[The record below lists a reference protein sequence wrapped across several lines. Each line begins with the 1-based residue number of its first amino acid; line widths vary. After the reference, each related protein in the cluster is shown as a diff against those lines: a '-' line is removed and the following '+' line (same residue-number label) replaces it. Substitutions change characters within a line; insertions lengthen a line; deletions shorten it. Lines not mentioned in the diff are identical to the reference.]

1 MMVSLIRER
10 ICIILF
16 FTGCLYGQVK
26 IEPNENYKIALRMK
40 LKLDA
45 DPLLYMDEPKSAHLN
60 TVHYESKYYV
70 VLDELGEKKQLQ
82 TKVNQITEAAIRYNQ
97 TKYDQ
102 IIPVKIKVN
111 VRYNY
116 FSLVSERD

>member
-60 TVHYESKYYV
+60 TVHHESKYYV

-102 IIPVKIKVN
+102 TIPVKIKVN

>member
-1 MMVSLIRER
+1 MMISLIRER

-60 TVHYESKYYV
+60 TVHHESKYYV

>member
-16 FTGCLYGQVK
+16 FTGGLYGQVK

-40 LKLDA
+40 LKLDM

-60 TVHYESKYYV
+60 TVHHESKYYV

-82 TKVNQITEAAIRYNQ
+82 TKVNQIKEAVIRYKQ

-102 IIPVKIKVN
+102 IIPVKVQSH

>member
-10 ICIILF
+10 ICILLF
-16 FTGCLYGQVK
+16 FIGCLYGQVK

-60 TVHYESKYYV
+60 TVHQESKYYV
-70 VLDELGEKKQLQ
+70 VLDELGKKKQLQ
-82 TKVNQITEAAIRYNQ
+82 TKVNQIKEAAIRYNQ

>member
-1 MMVSLIRER
+1 MMISLIRER

-60 TVHYESKYYV
+60 TVHHESKYYV
-70 VLDELGEKKQLQ
+70 LLDELGEKKQLQ
-82 TKVNQITEAAIRYNQ
+82 TKVNQITEAAIKYNQ

>member
-1 MMVSLIRER
+1 MMVSLIREP
-10 ICIILF
+10 IFIILF

-60 TVHYESKYYV
+60 TVHHESKYYV
-70 VLDELGEKKQLQ
+70 VLDELGKKKQLQ

-102 IIPVKIKVN
+102 IIPIKIKVN

>member
-1 MMVSLIRER
+1 MIISLIRER

-16 FTGCLYGQVK
+16 FTGCLYGQAK
-26 IEPNENYKIALRMK
+26 MEPNENYKIALRMK

-60 TVHYESKYYV
+60 TVHHESKYYV

-102 IIPVKIKVN
+102 IIPAKIKVN

>member
-10 ICIILF
+10 ICIIF
-16 FTGCLYGQVK
+16 FFAGCLFGQVK

-60 TVHYESKYYV
+60 TVHHESKYYV
-70 VLDELGEKKQLQ
+70 VLDELGKKKQLQ
-82 TKVNQITEAAIRYNQ
+82 TKVNQIKVAAIRYNQ

>member
-10 ICIILF
+10 ICIILL
-16 FTGCLYGQVK
+16 FTGCLNGQVK

>member
-60 TVHYESKYYV
+60 TVHHESKYYV

-82 TKVNQITEAAIRYNQ
+82 TKVNEITEAAIRYNQ

-102 IIPVKIKVN
+102 IIPVKVKVN

>member
-1 MMVSLIRER
+1 MMISLIRER

-16 FTGCLYGQVK
+16 ITGCLYGQVK
-26 IEPNENYKIALRMK
+26 MEPNENYKIALRMK

-60 TVHYESKYYV
+60 TVHHESKYYV
-70 VLDELGEKKQLQ
+70 VLDELGKKKQLQ

-102 IIPVKIKVN
+102 IIPAKIKVN

>member
-10 ICIILF
+10 ICILLF
-16 FTGCLYGQVK
+16 FIGCLYGQVK

-60 TVHYESKYYV
+60 TVHHESKYYV
-70 VLDELGEKKQLQ
+70 VLDELGKKKQLQ
-82 TKVNQITEAAIRYNQ
+82 TKVNQIKEAAIRYNQ

-102 IIPVKIKVN
+102 IIPAKIKVN

>member
-10 ICIILF
+10 IFIILF
-16 FTGCLYGQVK
+16 FAGCLYGQVK

-60 TVHYESKYYV
+60 TVHHESKYYV
-70 VLDELGEKKQLQ
+70 VLDELGKKKQLQ
-82 TKVNQITEAAIRYNQ
+82 TKVNQIKEAAIRYNQ

>member
-10 ICIILF
+10 ICILLF
-16 FTGCLYGQVK
+16 FIGCLYGQVK

-40 LKLDA
+40 LKLDM

-60 TVHYESKYYV
+60 TVHHESKYYV
-70 VLDELGEKKQLQ
+70 VLDELGKKKQLQ

-102 IIPVKIKVN
+102 TIPVKIKVN

>member
-1 MMVSLIRER
+1 MMISLIRER

-16 FTGCLYGQVK
+16 FTGCLSGQVK

-60 TVHYESKYYV
+60 TVHHESKYYV

-102 IIPVKIKVN
+102 TIPVKIKVN

>member
-10 ICIILF
+10 IFIILF
-16 FTGCLYGQVK
+16 FTGFLYGQVK

-82 TKVNQITEAAIRYNQ
+82 TKVNQITAAVIRYNR

-111 VRYNY
+111 VQYNY

>member
-60 TVHYESKYYV
+60 TVHHESKYYV

-82 TKVNQITEAAIRYNQ
+82 TKVNQITAAVIRYNR

-111 VRYNY
+111 VQYNY

>member
-1 MMVSLIRER
+1 MLVSLKIEH

-16 FTGCLYGQVK
+16 LTGCLYGQVK
-26 IEPNENYKIALRMK
+26 IEPDENYKIALRMK

-60 TVHYESKYYV
+60 TVHHASKYYV
-70 VLDELGEKKQLQ
+70 VLDELGKKKQLQ
-82 TKVNQITEAAIRYNQ
+82 TKVNQIKEAVIRYKQ

-102 IIPVKIKVN
+102 IIPVKVQSH

>member
-16 FTGCLYGQVK
+16 FTGCLSGQVK

-60 TVHYESKYYV
+60 TVHHESKYYV

-102 IIPVKIKVN
+102 IIPAKIKVN

>member
-60 TVHYESKYYV
+60 TVHHESKYYV

>member
-1 MMVSLIRER
+1 MMISLIRER

-16 FTGCLYGQVK
+16 ITGCLYGQVK
-26 IEPNENYKIALRMK
+26 MEPNENYKIALRMK

-60 TVHYESKYYV
+60 TVHHESKYYV

-82 TKVNQITEAAIRYNQ
+82 TKVNQIKEAAIRYNQ

-102 IIPVKIKVN
+102 IIPAKIKVN

>member
-10 ICIILF
+10 IFIILF

>member
-1 MMVSLIRER
+1 MLVSLKIEH

-16 FTGCLYGQVK
+16 LTGCLYGQVK
-26 IEPNENYKIALRMK
+26 IEPHENYKIALRMK

-60 TVHYESKYYV
+60 TVHHESKYYV

-102 IIPVKIKVN
+102 ILPVKIKVN

>member
-16 FTGCLYGQVK
+16 FTGCLYGQVV

-60 TVHYESKYYV
+60 TVHHESKYYV
-70 VLDELGEKKQLQ
+70 VLDELGKKKQLQ
-82 TKVNQITEAAIRYNQ
+82 TKVNQIKEAAIRYNQ

>member
-16 FTGCLYGQVK
+16 FTGFLYGQVK

-40 LKLDA
+40 LKLDM

-60 TVHYESKYYV
+60 TVHHESKYYV

>member
-60 TVHYESKYYV
+60 TVHHESKYYV

-102 IIPVKIKVN
+102 IIPAKIKVN

>member
-16 FTGCLYGQVK
+16 ITGCLYGQVK

-60 TVHYESKYYV
+60 TVHHESKHYV

-82 TKVNQITEAAIRYNQ
+82 TKVNQIKEAVIRYKK